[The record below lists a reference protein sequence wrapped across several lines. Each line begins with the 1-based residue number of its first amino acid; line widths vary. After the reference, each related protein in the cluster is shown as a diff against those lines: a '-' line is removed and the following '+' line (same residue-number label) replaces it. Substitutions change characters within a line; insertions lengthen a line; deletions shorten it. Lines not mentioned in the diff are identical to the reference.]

1 MNLTEAMV
9 RIADLEAEK
18 EELTNQVGDLTVE
31 KDGYLEELNQIK
43 GTAESHK
50 HQIKHIFV
58 ATKNAT
64 VYIRDC
70 QLAYMTELFLLKL
83 MPLEQYCAFN
93 KALSVLECE

>member
-43 GTAESHK
+43 EKAKIHMKEIQNAADGK
-50 HQIKHIFV
+50 LKV
-58 ATKNAT
+58 ASCF
-64 VYIRDC
+64 RD
-70 QLAYMTELFLLKL
+70 AYMAVLGELFLLNLIKF
-83 MPLEQYCAFN
+83 EQFCALN
-93 KALSVLECE
+93 DALAALECE